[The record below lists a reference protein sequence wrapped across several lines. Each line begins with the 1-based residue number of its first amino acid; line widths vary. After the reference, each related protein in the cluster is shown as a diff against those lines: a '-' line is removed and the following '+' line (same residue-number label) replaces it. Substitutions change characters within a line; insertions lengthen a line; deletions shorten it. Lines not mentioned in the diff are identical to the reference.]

1 MMALTKNYYKIK
13 LFNKRRILNQQLS
26 KVSEQFYIPP
36 ALHSYYKSAVSDGKR
51 FRPLLLLMTHELFG
65 GKWRD
70 ALPLAC
76 AIELLHKASLVHDDL
91 VDGDGLR
98 RGKEAFWKTCGE
110 KQAVIIGD
118 VLIGL
123 SFELVNQWCADT
135 QNPFI
140 NQQILSNFSKALTHT
155 ALGESLDIHF
165 ETVSNIST
173 QSAIEMTLLKS
184 GSLIAASMK
193 LGAISAN
200 ADDNS
205 INKIAQL
212 GEHLGV
218 VFQIM
223 NDVNSL
229 TGIDRD
235 SKGEYQNDFSNHKK
249 NLVTVILKQ
258 QNILPE
264 QINQLSKNEL
274 EQLLKPV
281 MQEIE
286 RRKQESSKIIYD
298 LPKGDITNL
307 FMKLLDEIT
316 EKWYWT
322 N

>member
-1 MMALTKNYYKIK
+1 MALTKYYYKIK
-13 LFNKRRILNQQLS
+13 LFNKRRIINQELL
-26 KVSEQFYIPP
+26 KVSEQFYMPQE
-36 ALHSYYKSAVSDGKR
+36 LHPYYRSAVSNGKR

-65 GKWRD
+65 GTWRD

-98 RGKEAFWKTCGE
+98 RGKEAFWKTHGE

-123 SFELVNQWCADT
+123 SLQLVNQWGADT
-135 QNPFI
+135 RNYLI
-140 NQQILSNFSKALTHT
+140 NQKIISTFSKSLTHT

-165 ETVSNIST
+165 ETVSNVST

-200 ADDNS
+200 ADENS
-205 INKIAQL
+205 INNIAQL

-229 TGIDRD
+229 TGIDKD
-235 SKGEYQNDFSNHKK
+235 SKGDYQNDFSNHKK

-258 QNILPE
+258 QGVLPE

-286 RRKQESSKIIYD
+286 LRKQKSSKIIHD
-298 LPKGDITNL
+298 LPKGEITNL
-307 FMKLLDEIT
+307 FMKLLNELT
-316 EKWYWT
+316 EKWYW
-322 N
+322 NK

>member
-1 MMALTKNYYKIK
+1 M
-13 LFNKRRILNQQLS
+13 
-26 KVSEQFYIPP
+26 
-36 ALHSYYKSAVSDGKR
+36 
-51 FRPLLLLMTHELFG
+51 
-65 GKWRD
+65 
-70 ALPLAC
+70 
-76 AIELLHKASLVHDDL
+76 
-91 VDGDGLR
+91 
-98 RGKEAFWKTCGE
+98 
-110 KQAVIIGD
+110 
-118 VLIGL
+118 
-123 SFELVNQWCADT
+123 
-135 QNPFI
+135 
-140 NQQILSNFSKALTHT
+140 
-155 ALGESLDIHF
+155 DIHF

-218 VFQIM
+218 IFQIM